1 MKWANG
7 ISTRPSLEFAIREVT
22 EQALAQLQMPPDL
35 GIVYISSAFASEYPR
50 LLPLLREQLPTAHL
64 VGCSG
69 GGVVGM
75 TAAGSPLE
83 VEGKAAIGL
92 TLAHLPEVDIR
103 CFHLSIDEL
112 PDLDSPAREWIDIVG
127 ISPAEQPHFILMADP
142 FSEGMNDLL
151 QGFDFAYPESV
162 KVGGLAGI
170 ESLSRGS
177 SLFCGQ
183 DIYPEGVVGVALS
196 GHIEMDAIVAQGC
209 RPIGQPYRV
218 VEGERNIVLQVQAQT
233 ADVDSVDEPQTPLAV
248 LQDIFK
254 DLSDVDR
261 ELAQRALFIGVAQSS
276 FKSTLEQGDFL
287 IRNLV
292 GVDPKVG
299 AIAIADRVRPG
310 QRIQFHLRDART
322 SADDLENLLSHYQ
335 KADRSAVGA
344 LMFVCNGRGEGL
356 YKEPNFDSMLFQKY
370 LGPLPLG
377 GFFCNGEIG
386 PVGNT
391 TFLHGFTSV
400 FWIFREPE

>member
-1 MKWANG
+1 
-7 ISTRPSLEFAIREVT
+7 
-22 EQALAQLQMPPDL
+22 
-35 GIVYISSAFASEYPR
+35 
-50 LLPLLREQLPTAHL
+50 
-64 VGCSG
+64 
-69 GGVVGM
+69 
-75 TAAGSPLE
+75 
-83 VEGKAAIGL
+83 
-92 TLAHLPEVDIR
+92 
-103 CFHLSIDEL
+103 
-112 PDLDSPAREWIDIVG
+112 
-127 ISPAEQPHFILMADP
+127 
-142 FSEGMNDLL
+142 
-151 QGFDFAYPESV
+151 
-162 KVGGLAGI
+162 
-170 ESLSRGS
+170 
-177 SLFCGQ
+177 
-183 DIYPEGVVGVALS
+183 
-196 GHIEMDAIVAQGC
+196 
-209 RPIGQPYRV
+209 
-218 VEGERNIVLQVQAQT
+218 
-233 ADVDSVDEPQTPLAV
+233 ADVDSIDEPQTPLAV

-322 SADDLENLLSHYQ
+322 SADDLETLLGHYQ
-335 KADRSAVGA
+335 KADRSALGA

-400 FWIFREPE
+400 FGIFREPE